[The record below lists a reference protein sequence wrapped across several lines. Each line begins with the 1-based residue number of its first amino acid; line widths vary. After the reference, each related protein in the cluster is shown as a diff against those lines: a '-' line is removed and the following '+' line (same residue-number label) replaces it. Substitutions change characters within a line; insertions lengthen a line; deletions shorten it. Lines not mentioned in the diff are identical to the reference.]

1 MLVLFSLF
9 FLLSDASTAF
19 AVNRFLRSSSLRTT
33 LLRLNTRLSSTM
45 PSPLSIHLLHNSLRL
60 HDNPPLHA
68 ISELPKPST
77 FIPLYIVTSKSPF
90 SQSSE
95 VNKVN
100 KSRANFCL
108 ESLEDFD
115 ASLKAIGQRLVCLQ
129 SKDYETDSPD
139 PDVEYAETLKAFV
152 GQFPSTTDITIY
164 YERETSAPMLRRWR
178 MVLDEVVILSNVSTK
193 LFETNNLHPLDH
205 YLAKS
210 KGSPPNSYSSFCK
223 IFNSLAPPSPCLP
236 TVTTLPPPPT
246 LTSTKNNYD
255 IPKLSDLENIDQTT
269 GGSGSFA
276 GGETEALKR
285 LELTVVKNFDWAA
298 TFEKPK
304 TSPNS
309 LNPSTTLLSP
319 YVKHGCISPRLFY
332 HKLSEAYE
340 KSTKPNSSPP
350 VSLHGQLLWREYN
363 YLHGYATPNF
373 DRMVGNPSARQI
385 QWDDD
390 PALLKAWKDGNTGY
404 PFIDAIMT
412 QLNETG
418 WIHHLARHMVA
429 CFLTRGDLYLSWE
442 EGAKVFE
449 ERLVDADWSINN
461 FNWQWLSCTAHFYQ
475 YFRCYSPI
483 AFGKKTDPN
492 GDYIRKWIPALAKMP
507 KKYIYEPWEAPLAV
521 QQAASCIVGEHY
533 PNRIVENHTTTSKN
547 NMSRIAESYKLH
559 KEAVTAAAANSK
571 KRKSSS

>member
-1 MLVLFSLF
+1 M
-9 FLLSDASTAF
+9 
-19 AVNRFLRSSSLRTT
+19 SSS
-33 LLRLNTRLSSTM
+33 
-45 PSPLSIHLLHNSLRL
+45 LSIHLLHNSLRL
-60 HDNPPLHA
+60 HDNPPLYE
-68 ISELPKPST
+68 ISTSAAAESM
-77 FIPLYIVTSKSPF
+77 IPLYIITSKSPF
-90 SQSSE
+90 SQSDE

-115 ASLKAIGQRLVCLQ
+115 NSLKAISPTQRLICLQ
-129 SKDYETDSPD
+129 SKDYDTSSPD
-139 PDVEYAETLKAFV
+139 PDVEYAETLKSFLT
-152 GQFPSTTDITIY
+152 QFPDTTDVTIY
-164 YERETSAPMLRRWR
+164 YERDTSGPILRRWR
-178 MVLDEVVILSNVSTK
+178 MVLDEVVAPKDNVSVK
-193 LFETNNLHPLDH
+193 LFETNNLHPLDN

-210 KGSPPNSYSSFCK
+210 KGNPPNSYGSFCK
-223 IFNSLAPPSPCLP
+223 IFNSLSSPAPCLP
-236 TVTTLPPPPT
+236 TVATLPPPPK
-246 LTSTKNNYD
+246 LIKGSYD
-255 IPKLSDLENIDQTT
+255 IPKLDDLENVDQTT
-269 GGSGSFA
+269 GGKGSFK

-285 LELTVVKNFDWAA
+285 LELTVVKNCDWAA

-373 DRMVGNPSARQI
+373 DKMVGNPSARQI

-390 PALLKAWKDGNTGY
+390 PALLKAWKDAETGF

-412 QLNETG
+412 QLKETG

-521 QQAASCIVGEHY
+521 QQAASCIVGKDY

-559 KEAVTAAAANSK
+559 KEAAAAAAAAAKSK
-571 KRKSSS
+571 KRKSTSD